1 MAYSWDHLGP
11 NRLATSRS
19 GPFEGREAAE
29 RWLERSWED
38 LLAAGVT
45 EVALVD
51 LDDERVVYRMPLT
64 PQE

>member
-11 NRLATSRS
+11 NRVAAGRS
-19 GPFEGREAAE
+19 GPFEAREAAE

-51 LDDERVVYRMPLT
+51 LDNERVVYRMPLT